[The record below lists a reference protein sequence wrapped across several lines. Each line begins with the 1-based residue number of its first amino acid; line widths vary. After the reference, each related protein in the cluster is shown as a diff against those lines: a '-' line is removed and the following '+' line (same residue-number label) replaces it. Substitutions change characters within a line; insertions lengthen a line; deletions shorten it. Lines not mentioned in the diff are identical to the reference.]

1 MFQVISEAKTKTRD
15 LLQQKIYLE
24 VLFVKL
30 ATMEELRPLSSV
42 LDKIEGMKKIFESN
56 AENTGMAISTSKADV
71 MAPAKPEIQSKPS
84 QESVVLDKKASP
96 DKSLADTWNKAMI
109 ELQTKKKTTWAV
121 LKNARILNIDG
132 NDAIVEIPK
141 NYLVHK
147 ERLEKPEEKRI
158 IDGCLEKVTGKKLS
172 VKIVVS
178 KNGFQA
184 VDNKSSS
191 QGVVQ
196 EGIRK
201 KTDDIKNEPM
211 VKKAMDF
218 FDGSI
223 VNVREEKG

>member
-1 MFQVISEAKTKTRD
+1 
-15 LLQQKIYLE
+15 
-24 VLFVKL
+24 
-30 ATMEELRPLSSV
+30 
-42 LDKIEGMKKIFESN
+42 MKKIFESN
-56 AENTGMAISTSKADV
+56 VADTGKAISISKADV
-71 MAPAKPEIQSKPS
+71 TAPAKPEIQSKPS
-84 QESVVLDKKASP
+84 HDSVVLDKKTSP

-211 VKKAMDF
+211 VKKAMEF